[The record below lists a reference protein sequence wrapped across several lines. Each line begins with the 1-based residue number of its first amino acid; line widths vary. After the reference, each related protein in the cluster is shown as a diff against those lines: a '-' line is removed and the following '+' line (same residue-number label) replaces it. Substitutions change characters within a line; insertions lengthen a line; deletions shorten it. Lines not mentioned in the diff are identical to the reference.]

1 MSSSPLRASSEQS
14 FVKESPSRFQSR
26 LSERY
31 NAALESPP
39 REIASSSSFSFT
51 AKSSPLKTPTQHGSP
66 QHKRFEGDKYT
77 SFEVPNR
84 DRGEW
89 REANVAKKEEVIVKN
104 ELAGGGSVVKKES
117 TVVVKKE
124 LGGGIKNEVDSK
136 ASVLSAGRQESPS
149 PKPSHEMKPVVQAL
163 PPSPAAQPAS
173 SPSTLPNTTAPAQE
187 EQKPQGYRHQSRSR
201 DVPHYMQA
209 TSSFYEKINAKK
221 EPRQTDNLLRPRTKG
236 GISKRVSTSKIPRY
250 RSTTNINAVDDIQS
264 EMAPD
269 DVYVP
274 MAARIKLF
282 EKGLGN
288 GSNKPAPITP
298 KYHKSSS
305 VNSSSPT
312 PSAHSSR
319 QSATPSAST
328 YHRTSSQSSESTADG
343 MPRYLRQTS
352 SSSIK
357 QRELPIS
364 KSTARSSTP
373 SATTTRKHKEAKP
386 FEFATSKRAETF
398 HERLNQWKTL
408 ENNNSTKNDNGN
420 YRGTK
425 RKNNN
430 TSTTHHVPSH
440 KHPKHK

>member
-1 MSSSPLRASSEQS
+1 MSSSPLRTSSEQT

-26 LSERY
+26 LNERY

-39 REIASSSSFSFT
+39 RELASSSSFSFT
-51 AKSSPLKTPTQHGSP
+51 AKSSPLKTTTQQGSP
-66 QHKRFEGDKYT
+66 QHKRFEGEKYT

-89 REANVAKKEEVIVKN
+89 REVNVAKMGEVYVKKEF
-104 ELAGGGSVVKKES
+104 GGGSVVKES
-117 TVVVKKE
+117 VVMKKE
-124 LGGGIKNEVDSK
+124 FGDGIKNEVDSK
-136 ASVLSAGRQESPS
+136 TSALSAGHQESPS
-149 PKPSHEMKPVVQAL
+149 PKPSHEAKPIVKSS
-163 PPSPAAQPAS
+163 PPSAAQPSS
-173 SPSTLPNTTAPAQE
+173 SPATLSKTTAPVQE
-187 EQKPQGYRHQSRSR
+187 QQPQGYRHTSSRSR

-221 EPRQTDNLLRPRTKG
+221 EERQADNLLRPRTKG

-250 RSTTNINAVDDIQS
+250 RSTTSINAVDDIRS

-288 GSNKPAPITP
+288 ASNKPAPITP
-298 KYHKSSS
+298 KYHRSNS

-312 PSAHSSR
+312 PSVNSSR
-319 QSATPSAST
+319 QSGTPTANT
-328 YHRTSSQSSESTADG
+328 YRRTSSQSSEASTSDG

-357 QRELPIS
+357 QRELPTN
-364 KSTARSSTP
+364 KSTTTS
-373 SATTTRKHKEAKP
+373 TTTTTTTARKRKEVKP
-386 FEFATSKRAETF
+386 FEFATSKRADIF
-398 HERLNQWKTL
+398 HERLNQWKNL
-408 ENNNSTKNDNGN
+408 ENNSTHNNSSN
-420 YRGTK
+420 RGTK
-425 RKNNN
+425 RKNIN
-430 TSTTHHVPSH
+430 TSHATSQ
-440 KHPKHK
+440 KHPKRQ

>member
-1 MSSSPLRASSEQS
+1 MSSSPLRTSLEQS
-14 FVKESPSRFQSR
+14 LVKESPSRFQSR

-39 REIASSSSFSFT
+39 RELAPSSSFSFT
-51 AKSSPLKTPTQHGSP
+51 AKSSPLKTTTQQQGSP

-89 REANVAKKEEVIVKN
+89 REVNVAKDVKKE
-104 ELAGGGSVVKKES
+104 LGGGGGSVVKKES
-117 TVVVKKE
+117 VVMKKE
-124 LGGGIKNEVDSK
+124 FSAGNKSEVDSRT
-136 ASVLSAGRQESPS
+136 SVLSAGRQESPS
-149 PKPSHEMKPVVQAL
+149 PKPSHEMKPVVKVSPAHH
-163 PPSPAAQPAS
+163 PPPHAAAQPFS
-173 SPSTLPNTTAPAQE
+173 SPSHTTAAK
-187 EQKPQGYRHQSRSR
+187 EQKPQGYRHTSSRSR

-209 TSSFYEKINAKK
+209 TSSFYEKITAKK
-221 EPRQTDNLLRPRTKG
+221 EDRQADNLLRPRTKG

-250 RSTTNINAVDDIQS
+250 RSTTSINAVDDIRS

-288 GSNKPAPITP
+288 ASNKPAPITP
-298 KYHKSSS
+298 KYHRSSS

-312 PSAHSSR
+312 PSVNSSR
-319 QSATPSAST
+319 QSGTPTAST
-328 YHRTSSQSSESTADG
+328 YRRTPSQSSETASDG

-357 QRELPIS
+357 QRELPVS
-364 KSTARSSTP
+364 KSTTTATSTAP
-373 SATTTRKHKEAKP
+373 ARKHREP
-386 FEFATSKRAETF
+386 FEFATSKRADTF
-398 HERLNQWKTL
+398 HERLNQWKKL
-408 ENNNSTKNDNGN
+408 ENTNSTHKDSN
-420 YRGTK
+420 RGSTK
-425 RKNNN
+425 RKHNA
-430 TSTTHHVPSH
+430 STTTHATSH
-440 KHPKHK
+440 KHPKQQ

>member
-1 MSSSPLRASSEQS
+1 MSSSPLRTSSEQP

-39 REIASSSSFSFT
+39 RELVSSSSFSFT
-51 AKSSPLKTPTQHGSP
+51 AKSSPLKATTQQGSP
-66 QHKRFEGDKYT
+66 QHKRFEGEKYT

-89 REANVAKKEEVIVKN
+89 REVNIGKKEEMIAKKEFS
-104 ELAGGGSVVKKES
+104 GGGSVVKKES
-117 TVVVKKE
+117 VVMKE
-124 LGGGIKNEVDSK
+124 FGGGILNEVDSK
-136 ASVLSAGRQESPS
+136 TSAVSTGRQESPS
-149 PKPSHEMKPVVQAL
+149 PKPSHEIKPVAKTS
-163 PPSPAAQPAS
+163 PPAAAQPSS
-173 SPSTLPNTTAPAQE
+173 SPSTLSNSTAPAQ
-187 EQKPQGYRHQSRSR
+187 EQKPQGYRHTSSSSRSR

-250 RSTTNINAVDDIQS
+250 RSTTSINAVDDIRS

-288 GSNKPAPITP
+288 ASNKPAPITP
-298 KYHKSSS
+298 KYHRSNS

-319 QSATPSAST
+319 QLATPTAST
-328 YHRTSSQSSESTADG
+328 YRRTSSQSSETTLDG

-364 KSTARSSTP
+364 KSTTTSST
-373 SATTTRKHKEAKP
+373 TTTARKHKEVKP

-398 HERLNQWKTL
+398 HERLNQWKNL
-408 ENNNSTKNDNGN
+408 ENNGTQNDNSN
-420 YRGTK
+420 RGTK
-425 RKNNN
+425 RKNTN
-430 TSTTHHVPSH
+430 TSTTYATLH